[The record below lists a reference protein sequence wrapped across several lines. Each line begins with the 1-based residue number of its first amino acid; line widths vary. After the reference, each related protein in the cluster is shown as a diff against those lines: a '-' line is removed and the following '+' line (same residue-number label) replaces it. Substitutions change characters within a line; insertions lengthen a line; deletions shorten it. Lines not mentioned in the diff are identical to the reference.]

1 MNRKN
6 GGQASLNDRRGVVSA
21 SRRREDSENEEM
33 EESGLSEDEDEQV
46 GKKLIGSVKYIKIEM
61 KLR

>member
-6 GGQASLNDRRGVVSA
+6 GGQDLLTERRGVVSA

>member
-6 GGQASLNDRRGVVSA
+6 GGQGSLNERRGVVSA

-46 GKKLIGSVKYIKIEM
+46 GKKQFFNTKIIGSID
-61 KLR
+61 

>member
-6 GGQASLNDRRGVVSA
+6 GGQGSLNEHRGVVSA

-46 GKKLIGSVKYIKIEM
+46 GKKCFFQKN
-61 KLR
+61 